1 MRQIRKPLSSER
13 RRSIDLLSPSAR
25 CDDLLFGGIATY
37 LQFHLLRRDAAQV
50 LRAGAILLCMGL
62 FS

>member
-1 MRQIRKPLSSER
+1 VR
-13 RRSIDLLSPSAR
+13 
-25 CDDLLFGGIATY
+25 DDGPFFFWCPGG
-37 LQFHLLRRDAAQV
+37 DAAQV